1 MGDAKLNRMI
11 LVLIA
16 LTPPLVSGCGAAP
29 SMPVK
34 RMADPEAS
42 YTSHDL
48 SFHQELVNDA
58 PIGTGE
64 TQPSNH
70 CPTGP
75 GTWFAGSGRST
86 ATSNVF
92 GDLTGTEVYCVNVD
106 RSELSG
112 GLATWT
118 DVDGDTISVTFGV
131 KLLEGFAY
139 AEAPSAPMIGYAQ
152 FTGGTG
158 KWSGLCGDALMT
170 GVQNGDGTASL
181 DYQGTIYRPR

>member
-1 MGDAKLNRMI
+1 MAKRKSP
-11 LVLIA
+11 VLIPLLA
-16 LTPPLVSGCGAAP
+16 LTVGGCVTTQTDL
-29 SMPVK
+29 SK
-34 RMADPEAS
+34 RMSDPEIE
-42 YTSHDL
+42 YTSHRL
-48 SFHQELVNDA
+48 TFHQELVNDA
-58 PIGTGE
+58 PIGPGE
-64 TQPSNH
+64 PQPSDH

-75 GTWFAGSGRST
+75 GAWFAGSGRST

-92 GDLTGTEVYCVNVD
+92 GNLTGTEVYCINVD

-158 KWSGLCGDALMT
+158 KWAGICGDALMT
-170 GVQNGDGTASL
+170 GFQNGDGTASL
-181 DYQGTIYRPR
+181 DYRGTIYRRR